1 MTNTN
6 YMKNPFLEKEPLL
19 YKLIS
24 DQNSFFYILKK
35 DPDNLEAKKEYK
47 KIKSEIDT
55 IISTCNH
62 VDVNDV
68 SALSY
73 DEKAENHFC
82 SICQEYI

>member
-1 MTNTN
+1 MI
-6 YMKNPFLEKEPLL
+6 NPFLEKEKYLL
-19 YKLIS
+19 KLKN
-24 DQNSFFYILKK
+24 DENSLFYILKK
-35 DPDNLEAKKEYK
+35 DPDNSEAQKEAQKKYTEIKKE
-47 KIKSEIDT
+47 IDN
-55 IISTCNH
+55 IVSSCNH

>member
-1 MTNTN
+1 
-6 YMKNPFLEKEPLL
+6 MKNPFLEKEQHL

-24 DQNSFFYILKK
+24 DQNSFFYVLKK
-35 DPDNLEAKKEYK
+35 DPDNSEAKKEYK

-73 DEKAENHFC
+73 DEKVENHFC

>member
-1 MTNTN
+1 
-6 YMKNPFLEKEPLL
+6 MKNPFLEKEPHL

-24 DQNSFFYILKK
+24 DKNSFFYILKK
-35 DPDNLEAKKEYK
+35 DPDNSEAKEEYK
-47 KIKSEIDT
+47 RIKSEIDT

-62 VDVNDV
+62 VDINDT

-73 DEKAENHFC
+73 DDKAGTYFC